1 MQLETVAMITSL
13 LRHPSVR
20 RRARSIPP
28 KSLKDCY
35 WWLKQTFLA
44 VRDPELREWV
54 LRKWGY
60 KPYQTV
66 DRRKRPLRIK
76 MQFISLR
83 AREREFEIMKLRE
96 SNMSF
101 RAIGRALGINH
112 VAAHK
117 RFWCARRACRAEH
130 DRRTNQE
137 RSLNRISEEV
147 HSWVSDYQ
155 RIAAA
160 AVVPPQKWLLVLTI
174 MVCID
179 SVEDN
184 LGSPLCDETVGAIW
198 RSESR
203 AATASERN
211 QPSSDTVL
219 PSVEE

>member
-1 MQLETVAMITSL
+1 
-13 LRHPSVR
+13 
-20 RRARSIPP
+20 
-28 KSLKDCY
+28 
-35 WWLKQTFLA
+35 
-44 VRDPELREWV
+44 
-54 LRKWGY
+54 
-60 KPYQTV
+60 
-66 DRRKRPLRIK
+66 
-76 MQFISLR
+76 
-83 AREREFEIMKLRE
+83 MKLRE

-117 RFWCARRACRAEH
+117 RFWCARRACRAEQLY
-130 DRRTNQE
+130 QE

-147 HSWVSDYQ
+147 HSWVSYYQ